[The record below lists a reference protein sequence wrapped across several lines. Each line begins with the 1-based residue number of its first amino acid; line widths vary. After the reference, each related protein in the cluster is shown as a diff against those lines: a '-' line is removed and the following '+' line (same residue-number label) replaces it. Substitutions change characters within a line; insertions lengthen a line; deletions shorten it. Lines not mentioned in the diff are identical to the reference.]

1 MTAITCVDD
10 RDTAIFASYTRRT
23 LFVVAHSDDVGKRAD
38 YTNGVRY
45 CLAFA
50 YATALGIREAK
61 YITAQLHHGSCE
73 AETGT
78 GARFVEE
85 CSEFLAMASL
95 GVHLLIIND
104 IQCAVD
110 DHIYLGSGK
119 IWRVD

>member
-1 MTAITCVDD
+1 MSAITSVDD
-10 RDTAIFASYTRRT
+10 RNTAILAGYARRA
-23 LFVVAHSDDVGKRAD
+23 LLVVTHSDDVGKRAD
-38 YTNGVRY
+38 YTDGVGY
-45 CLAFA
+45 CLALA

-110 DHIYLGSGK
+110 DHIYLGSG
-119 IWRVD
+119 